1 MKNPNLKKLTLFILI
16 ISLSS
21 CSSAYYKALEKF
33 GYEKRDLLKSRV
45 IAAKDEQLEA
55 KEQFQ
60 SSLEKL
66 SSLINFNGGSLEDK
80 YLETKAD
87 YEDSEAKARDV
98 SKKIDSIESVAEDLF
113 AEWEDEIQQYSSSKL
128 RANSQQKLRQTKTR
142 YSPLINSMR
151 KAESKMQPVLFALK
165 DQMLYLK
172 HNLNAQAVSSI
183 KGEFGLIQADIN
195 SLIREMNVS
204 IAEADKFVSSL
215 N

>member
-1 MKNPNLKKLTLFILI
+1 MKNLILFIF
-16 ISLSS
+16 SLSLCS
-21 CSSAYYKALEKF
+21 CSSAYYSALEKF

-45 IAAKDEQLEA
+45 IAAKEEQLEA

-87 YEDSEAKARDV
+87 YEDSEAKANDV
-98 SKKIDSIESVAEDLF
+98 SKRIDSIESVAEDLF
-113 AEWEDEIQQYSSSKL
+113 EEWEDEIQQYSNSRL
-128 RANSQQKLRQTKTR
+128 RTNSQQKLRQTKSR
-142 YSPLINSMR
+142 YNPLITSMR
-151 KAESKMQPVLFALK
+151 KAESKMEPVLSALR

-183 KGEFGLIQADIN
+183 KNEFGLIQADIN

-204 IAEADKFVSSL
+204 IAEADKFVSSFSS
-215 N
+215 

>member
-1 MKNPNLKKLTLFILI
+1 MKNLILFISI
-16 ISLSS
+16 ILLSS
-21 CSSAYYKALEKF
+21 CSSAYYNALEKF
-33 GYEKRDLLKSRV
+33 GYEKRDILKSRV
-45 IAAKDEQLEA
+45 IAAKEEQLEA

-66 SSLINFNGGSLEDK
+66 NSLINFKGGSLEDK

-87 YEDSEAKARDV
+87 YEDSEAKANDV
-98 SKKIDSIESVAEDLF
+98 SKKIDSIESVAQDLF
-113 AEWEDEIQQYSSSKL
+113 EEWEDEIQQYSNARLKS
-128 RANSQQKLRQTKTR
+128 NSQQKLRQTKTR
-142 YSPLINSMR
+142 YNPLINSMR
-151 KAESKMQPVLFALK
+151 KAESKMEPVLSALK

-183 KGEFGLIQADIN
+183 KNEFGLIKADIN
-195 SLIREMNVS
+195 SLIREMNAS